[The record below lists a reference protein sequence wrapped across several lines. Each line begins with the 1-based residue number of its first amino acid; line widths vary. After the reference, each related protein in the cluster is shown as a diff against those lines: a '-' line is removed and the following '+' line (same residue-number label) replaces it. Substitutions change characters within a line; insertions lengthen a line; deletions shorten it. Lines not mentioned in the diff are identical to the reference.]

1 MMNKLKNWYRE
12 HKGFVLLLSGIAIL
26 LAALLNGESFGGQIP
41 FACLLVIAGVV
52 LTDKLKR

>member
-1 MMNKLKNWYRE
+1 MNKLKNWYRE

-41 FACLLVIAGVV
+41 FACVLVIAGVV
-52 LTDKLKR
+52 LTDKLK